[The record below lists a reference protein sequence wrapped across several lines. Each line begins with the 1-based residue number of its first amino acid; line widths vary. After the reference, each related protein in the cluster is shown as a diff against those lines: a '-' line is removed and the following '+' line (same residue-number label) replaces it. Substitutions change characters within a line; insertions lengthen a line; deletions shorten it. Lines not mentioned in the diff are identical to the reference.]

1 MRGYFCFFTVSLFAV
16 FLLML
21 VELLN
26 PEEIGTMQPLSQNSK
41 PSLNPQEE
49 SLMNND
55 NLLNQWTTLS
65 TTFNQGLQE
74 HEKQLMQV
82 QLDLQTASN
91 KLQISEAYGAI
102 LKNSLNSLLQK
113 NRSLQTSYENA
124 STLADQ
130 VGERLQEADEW
141 NAQLQEENYK
151 LQVGCLHAIIA
162 IIIMVLVILVLVYIH
177 LRKFI
182 KPFIPWLP

>member
-1 MRGYFCFFTVSLFAV
+1 
-16 FLLML
+16 
-21 VELLN
+21 
-26 PEEIGTMQPLSQNSK
+26 
-41 PSLNPQEE
+41 
-49 SLMNND
+49 
-55 NLLNQWTTLS
+55 
-65 TTFNQGLQE
+65 
-74 HEKQLMQV
+74 
-82 QLDLQTASN
+82 
-91 KLQISEAYGAI
+91 
-102 LKNSLNSLLQK
+102 
-113 NRSLQTSYENA
+113 
-124 STLADQ
+124 